1 MVGCPGIFEWKT
13 NIINN
18 LKSNKVMRKSI
29 IAGLLSG
36 MEKERIVNITSS
48 LLADMD
54 DNRAEYLLG
63 IYPHVDKVFIEDHT
77 SEIESFVR
85 RNRRSEPL
93 NINIEVPDSPWDSVI
108 ARVAVGRTYY
118 FKKEDIEKVNWILGG
133 LNLDD
138 QDATRKAL
146 RDLPNKNWSK
156 TDEYTEG
163 FVIPEYERV
172 TIDRDFINDLA

>member
-1 MVGCPGIFEWKT
+1 
-13 NIINN
+13 
-18 LKSNKVMRKSI
+18 MRRSI
-29 IAGLLSG
+29 IAGMLSG
-36 MEKERIVNITSS
+36 MEKEGIISIAST

-54 DNRAEYLLG
+54 DNRVEYMLG
-63 IYPHVDKVFIEDHT
+63 IYPHVNKAFIESHEQ
-77 SEIESFVR
+77 EIESFVKK
-85 RNRRSEPL
+85 NRRSEPL
-93 NINIEVPDSPWDSVI
+93 NINIEVPNSPWDSVI

-118 FKKEDIEKVNWILGG
+118 FKKEDAETVNKVLGK

-138 QDATRKAL
+138 CDATRAAL

-172 TIDRDFINDLA
+172 TLDRDFINDLV